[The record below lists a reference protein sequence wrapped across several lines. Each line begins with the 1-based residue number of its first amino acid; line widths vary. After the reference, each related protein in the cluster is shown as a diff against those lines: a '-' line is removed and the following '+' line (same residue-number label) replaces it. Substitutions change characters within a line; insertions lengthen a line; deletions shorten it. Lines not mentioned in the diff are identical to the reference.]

1 MSGQRTPGLRGRL
14 WRRPVEKL
22 WSAGTDGASRPRR
35 VALSFA
41 RVAYIAAEGF
51 VSDLCFLRAAA
62 LAFASLLA
70 LVPTFAL
77 VVTVLRSLGW
87 RGDRLEALILSR
99 ATVLSPDAIQTVVQ
113 YVDNT
118 NFFAL
123 SVAGATILIFT
134 FVSVMA
140 NIEGAFNAIWGN
152 VSPRTVLR
160 RVTDYFG
167 VMLVA
172 PLLLAVA
179 ASVTAVI
186 TDAPIAVEL
195 QQRWGVLTAAE
206 SVLEYGVYVLVW
218 LLFAFLYVFMPN
230 TRVSSFAALIGGIVA
245 GSIWQFTQW
254 AYIGFQ
260 ANVGEYNAIYG
271 ALAQLPVL
279 MAWFYLSWLVVLLG
293 AEITYG
299 VESLGNYAIDRWVR
313 VSGGRRLDDYVA
325 LAICVELARAKSAGT
340 DADLLAGRIGVPP
353 RTLAAVLERL
363 RRSGIVRDERRS
375 HRWILAL
382 PAANLSLVALIAIIE
397 GTLPD
402 HIRHADE
409 EVGRRI
415 RELLQRTAAAR
426 DGLLARLTVAD
437 ITTPQLDV
445 VAPAAGG

>member
-1 MSGQRTPGLRGRL
+1 MSGQRTPDLRARL

-22 WSAGTDGASRPRR
+22 WSDGPDGSPRSRR
-35 VALSFA
+35 LGISIA

-51 VSDLCFLRAAA
+51 ISDLCLLRAAA

-77 VVTVLRSLGW
+77 AFTVLRAMGW
-87 RGDRLEALILSR
+87 RGDRLESIILSR

-113 YVDNT
+113 YIDNT
-118 NFFAL
+118 NFLAL
-123 SVAGATILIFT
+123 SVVGATILIFT

-152 VSPRTVLR
+152 VSPRTLLR
-160 RVTDYFG
+160 RLTDYFG
-167 VMLVA
+167 VMLVV
-172 PLLLAVA
+172 PILLAVA

-206 SVLEYGVYVLVW
+206 SMLEYGVYVLVW

-245 GSIWQFTQW
+245 GSVWQFTQW
-254 AYIGFQ
+254 AYLRFQ
-260 ANVGEYNAIYG
+260 ASVGEYNAIYG
-271 ALAQLPVL
+271 TLAQLPVL

-299 VESLGNYAIDRWVR
+299 VENLDHYAIDRWAR
-313 VSGGRRLDDYVA
+313 VAGGRRLDDYVA
-325 LAICVELARAKSAGT
+325 LAICVELAQAASTGAH
-340 DADLLAGRIGVPP
+340 ADLMAGRIGVPP
-353 RTLAAVLERL
+353 RTLGAVLERL
-363 RRSGIVRDERRS
+363 RRRGIVKAERRS
-375 HRWILAL
+375 HHWILAV
-382 PAANLSLVALIAIIE
+382 PAAELAVVGLIAIFE
-397 GTLPD
+397 GSLPEQ
-402 HIRHADE
+402 IRHADE

-415 RELLQRTAAAR
+415 RDLLQCTAAAR
-426 DGLLARLTVAD
+426 DGLLAKLTVAD
-437 ITTPQLDV
+437 LANGAEDI
-445 VAPAAGG
+445 VATAAGA